1 MKRLLEIAVFS
12 YEAARMAA
20 ESGAERLELCS
31 SYAEGGIS
39 PPPGTVSKIREEF
52 SIPVFAMVRPRGG
65 NFIYSRNE
73 IETMKRDIAYYQQA
87 GMNGIVL
94 GTLKEENQID
104 INALKQLLPEISL
117 PVTFHR
123 AFDLCPDRDEALQI
137 LIDLGIKR
145 ILTSGGASDAWKG
158 AAEIAR
164 LNQLAGGKITF
175 IPGGG
180 ISVSNIAEIATITGC
195 SEFHASA
202 RMKNPADANSAAFG
216 EHVLPDPKLIHEM
229 QNKIR

>member
-12 YEAARMAA
+12 YEAARIAA

-39 PPPGTVSKIREEF
+39 PSPGTVEKIRAEF
-52 SIPVFAMVRPRGG
+52 SIPVFVMVRPRGG
-65 NFIYSRNE
+65 NFSYSSHE
-73 IETMKRDIAYYQQA
+73 IDTMKRDIAFYQKV

-94 GTLKEENQID
+94 GTLTNENRID
-104 INALKQLLPEISL
+104 EKALKQLLPEISL

-123 AFDLCPDRDEALQI
+123 AFDLCPDREEALQI
-137 LIDLGIKR
+137 LIDAGIKR
-145 ILTSGGASDAWKG
+145 ILSSGGETDALNG
-158 AAEIAR
+158 ATEIAR
-164 LNQLAGGKITF
+164 LNSIANGKISF

-180 ISVSNIAEIATITGC
+180 ISVSNIADIAAITGC
-195 SEFHASA
+195 NEFHASA
-202 RMKNPADANSAAFG
+202 RMKNNTTENSAAFG
-216 EHVLPDPKLIHEM
+216 EHVLPDPKLILEM